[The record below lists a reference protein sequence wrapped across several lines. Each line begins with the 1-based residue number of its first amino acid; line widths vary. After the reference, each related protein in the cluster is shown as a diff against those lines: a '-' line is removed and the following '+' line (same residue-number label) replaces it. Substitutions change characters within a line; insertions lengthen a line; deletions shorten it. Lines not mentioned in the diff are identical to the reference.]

1 AAMLAGEFT
10 TGGTFTVSLDSV
22 TSVRT
27 YGVGSREATVE
38 VSGVLLGCVSAFP
51 RFEVGRSEPTG
62 FFQSK
67 GIPKRNKAAAAPV
80 SHTHRGILR
89 SGLVV
94 VSKRSGSSASA
105 TEDQGS
111 GGGEMISSA
120 DVGAKAELGGC

>member
-1 AAMLAGEFT
+1 MTLAEEIAA
-10 TGGTFTVSLDSV
+10 GGTAAVSLGSV

-27 YGVGSREATVE
+27 YGVGSGEATPE
-38 VSGVLLGCVSAFP
+38 MNGVLLGCVSAFP

-94 VSKRSGSSASA
+94 VSKRSGSSVSV
-105 TEDQGS
+105 TGDQGS
-111 GGGEMISSA
+111 GGGAMISSA
-120 DVGAKAELGGC
+120 DVGATAELGS